1 MANKILSASS
11 RLRTGFYKTGTLMFF
26 TPSKLFEAQMTD
38 VFDEVWPTVTALKML
53 RWQVKGYY
61 EEYCVQDNARL
72 SMKFVERED
81 VTNRPNLYRTR

>member
-1 MANKILSASS
+1 
-11 RLRTGFYKTGTLMFF
+11 MFF
-26 TPSKLFEAQMTD
+26 TPSKLFEAQMTE
-38 VFDEVWPTVTALKML
+38 VFDEVWPIVTALKML

-81 VTNRPNLYRTR
+81 VTNRLNMYRICIEYV